1 MTLLFRDAHEAFSS
15 GDFYKARELYEAAGK
30 VFGEDTV
37 KYNLYLC
44 DKKLKEISEGKTNIG
59 NGGVPTRYRAF
70 KSKSVEIPKE
80 LKNYY
85 NPPKSFP
92 KGLALPEIKGLKN
105 DYSHLEEHLQASND
119 VAVSIVVLTY
129 NRTEPLKRTLA
140 GILNQ
145 NYPKENIEVIVVDDG
160 GKDNAI
166 DVVREFSNKLD
177 VKYVWHRDIGFTPAA
192 ARNNGVNVA
201 RNNFIILLDVDM
213 YPSRE
218 LVNEYVKYSPV
229 IDKTVLI
236 GPRRYIDLNDVNSQF
251 LIENSSYAEE
261 CDDVVTNN
269 KVAGKISGTK
279 SVDWRLEIFEKTD
292 MLRNEKVPF
301 RVFASG
307 NVAFSRTQ
315 FLKVG
320 KFDERFNSWGFEDTE
335 LAFRFFNAGLYM
347 VPVLPALALHQEPLG
362 GENETDRELG
372 KQKSKTHF
380 AEVCPYYRH
389 LVDKKDNWEVPKV
402 SIYIPAY
409 NAENTI
415 LDAVESVLNQTFKDV
430 EACICDDGS
439 TDGTIALLEKY
450 YKNNSRVRW
459 VSQKNGG
466 IGAASNTAVNLCR
479 GIYIGQLDSD
489 DYLAEDVVE
498 KCVAEMDKDLGV
510 GLVYTT
516 YENEYDDGRIEQG
529 YNYPVYLR
537 EKLVTAM
544 IAHHFR
550 MFRKLYWCRT
560 EGFNERIKNAVD
572 YDMYLKLS
580 EVCNAKHLNIVGYRR
595 RLHGNNTSIR
605 NFSEQMKNTAI
616 VVNDSLTRMG
626 LDVKCSLE
634 KHDGSALIFN
644 EVKSD

>member
-1 MTLLFRDAHEAFSS
+1 MTLLFRDAHEAFSN
-15 GDFYKARELYEAAGK
+15 GDFYKARELYNAAGK

-44 DKKLKEISEGKTNIG
+44 DKKLKEISEGKTKVGDN
-59 NGGVPTRYRAF
+59 GVPTSYRAF
-70 KSKSVEIPKE
+70 KCKNVEIPKE

-92 KGLALPEIKGLKN
+92 KGLKLPEIEGLKN
-105 DYSHLEEHLQASND
+105 DYSHLEVFAKESND

-129 NRTEPLKRTLA
+129 NRTDPLKRTLA

-145 NYPKENIEVIVVDDG
+145 NYPIKNIEVIVVDDG
-160 GKDNAI
+160 GKDSAL
-166 DVVREFSNKLD
+166 DAVREFSNKLD
-177 VKYVWHRDIGFTPAA
+177 IKYVWHRDIGFTPAA

-201 RNNFIILLDVDM
+201 RNDFVILLDVDM
-213 YPSRE
+213 YPSRG
-218 LVNEYVKYSPV
+218 LVREYVKYAPI

-236 GPRRYIDLNDVNSQF
+236 GPRRYIDLNNVSSQF
-251 LIENSSYAEE
+251 LIENSSYAEDCE
-261 CDDVVTNN
+261 DVVTNN
-269 KVAGKISGTK
+269 KVAGKISGEK
-279 SVDWRLEIFEKTD
+279 SVDWRLEIFDKTD

-307 NVAFSRTQ
+307 NVAFSRAE

-320 KFDERFNSWGFEDTE
+320 KFDERFNSWGYEDTE

-362 GENETDRELG
+362 GENETDREAG
-372 KQKSKTHF
+372 KQKSKKHF

-409 NAENTI
+409 NAEKTI

-439 TDGTIALLEKY
+439 TDNTVKLLEKY
-450 YKNNSRVRW
+450 YSDNPRVRW
-459 VSQKNGG
+459 VSQANGG
-466 IGAASNTAVNLCR
+466 IGAASNTAVKLCR

-498 KCVAEMDKDLGV
+498 KCVGEMDKDLSI

-516 YENEYDDGRIEQG
+516 YENEYQDGRIEQG
-529 YNYPVYLR
+529 YNFPVYLR

-544 IAHHFR
+544 IAHHSR

-580 EVCNAKHLNIVGYRR
+580 EVCNAKHLNVVGYRR
-595 RLHGNNTSIR
+595 RLHGDNTSIK
-605 NFSEQMKNTAI
+605 NFSEQMKNTAV
-616 VVNDSLTRMG
+616 VVNSSLSRMG
-626 LDVKCSLE
+626 LKYVASLE
-634 KHDGSALIFN
+634 DENKSQLIFKGN
-644 EVKSD
+644 